1 MCTSPCVQEL
11 LAADCLSVDSE
22 ETALVAACLWLQAS
36 AATLAPAELAAASE
50 QLLGAAV
57 RWQHMMAASIRCYP
71 LLLQAAPWA
80 AHWPQAAAVLAD
92 AQLVRQGTSALL
104 SSLPERLPSGIA
116 PPAMRRGERHQSV
129 LLEVEVRPA
138 ACCLLPA
145 ACCLLPCP
153 PAPVHMTLAR
163 ALLSQI
169 VPDNIHEALR
179 EGSGEVEIGAAACYA
194 LGYDWTMLVTLRQ
207 PPMSQASSAAAAAGA
222 AAAAAAGAASGAESA
237 AAAGGT
243 ELAVSL
249 ACTMPDQLYVIPA
262 TENAATLGPVVA
274 YKLSVAAAGF
284 RSEEW
289 EVAADYYAAQG
300 SEAVTSWWGEPHLPS
315 AWWPSPHHMCAGR
328 ALTRPL
334 GGRRAGRF
342 ASWQAHLGQH
352 DLLDEAIWSEAS
364 AGTGSGVRLRA
375 ELIVEHE
382 LCCQLAVDYDR
393 CAGQG
398 GTPGCWNVGPA
409 GHCSDEMEYWAKT
422 SFKSRKEAEDRM
434 PWDPYDSEWDIDGE
448 DDDADDDEEEED
460 E

>member
-1 MCTSPCVQEL
+1 ML
-11 LAADCLSVDSE
+11 LACA
-22 ETALVAACLWLQAS
+22 
-36 AATLAPAELAAASE
+36 
-50 QLLGAAV
+50 
-57 RWQHMMAASIRCYP
+57 
-71 LLLQAAPWA
+71 LLLQ
-80 AHWPQAAAVLAD
+80 
-92 AQLVRQGTSALL
+92 
-104 SSLPERLPSGIA
+104 
-116 PPAMRRGERHQSV
+116 
-129 LLEVEVRPA
+129 
-138 ACCLLPA
+138 
-145 ACCLLPCP
+145 
-153 PAPVHMTLAR
+153 
-163 ALLSQI
+163 I
-169 VPDNIHEALR
+169 VPEDIHEALQ
-179 EGSGEVEIGAAACYA
+179 EGSNEVEIGAVACYSF
-194 LGYDWTMLVTLRQ
+194 GYDWTMLVTLRKPQ
-207 PPMSQASSAAAAAGA
+207 MSQGSIATAAA
-222 AAAAAAGAASGAESA
+222 AAAAAAGGAAGAASCAELA

-300 SEAVTSWWGEPHLPS
+300 SEAVTSWWGELHLPS

-352 DLLDEAIWSEAS
+352 GLLDAAIWGEAS
-364 AGTGSGVRLRA
+364 ASTSTGTGVRLQA

-434 PWDPYDSEWDIDGE
+434 PWDPHDSEWDIDGE
-448 DDDADDDEEEED
+448 DDDADEEEED